1 MTTTLYI
8 GALAACTG
16 LPRSTIRYYE
26 SIGLLTAAT
35 RTPSGYRVY
44 SRKAVAE
51 LEFVRRSQALGFSLE
66 DIRELLSLHRRGVSP
81 CRRVI
86 AIARQRLDQADQQLR
101 ELVRFRDY
109 LAQEIDRWAAC
120 HRLAQDPDAPCALIE
135 CEECD
140 DAARDVSPGA
150 QHRP

>member
-1 MTTTLYI
+1 MTTPLYI

-26 SIGLLTAAT
+26 SIGLLPAAT

-51 LEFVRRSQALGFSLE
+51 LDFVRRSQALGFSLE

-86 AIARQRLDQADQQLR
+86 AIARQRL
-101 ELVRFRDY
+101 
-109 LAQEIDRWAAC
+109 EI
-120 HRLAQDPDAPCALIE
+120 LGSAL
-135 CEECD
+135 
-140 DAARDVSPGA
+140 AARDRGNASPSA
-150 QHRP
+150 QDAVAVGRRRSGGHRG